1 MAMGAACHGADE
13 KGRRP
18 EMPRSADR
26 CRDLSGPRGRPYSS
40 SAVSQVPD
48 IPEGLPQKGDVI
60 DGKYRIEDTL
70 GAGGSGI
77 VVAARHLILDQRV
90 AIKMLL
96 HPATRDPEAAERLIR
111 EALAI
116 SAIKSEH
123 VAKVLDVGRLSGG
136 SPYMVMELLVGTDLG
151 RLRRARLRLPA
162 QDAVDAILQACEPVA
177 EAHAMGI
184 VHRDLKPQNMY
195 VVARPDRSLAVKV
208 LDFGLSKIENVRG
221 GRLTATGVVAGSPQY
236 MAPEQMQSLKNV
248 DQRADIW
255 SLGVILY
262 YLVSGRRPYDGKSI
276 PEIWTAIISRPPIAL
291 KHLMPNTPDALD
303 AAVMRCLER
312 DPDRR
317 WQSLADL
324 VQALAPFASVRGQKS
339 VAWVLRALAK

>member
-1 MAMGAACHGADE
+1 VG
-13 KGRRP
+13 
-18 EMPRSADR
+18 SA
-26 CRDLSGPRGRPYSS
+26 P
-40 SAVSQVPD
+40 A
-48 IPEGLPQKGDVI
+48 IPAGLPQKGELI
-60 DGKYRIEDTL
+60 DGKYLIEDVL

-77 VVAARHLILDQRV
+77 VVAARHVLLDQRV

-96 HPATRDPEAAERLIR
+96 HPAARDPEAAERLLR
-111 EALAI
+111 EARALT
-116 SAIKSEH
+116 AIKTEH
-123 VAKVLDVGRLSGG
+123 VARVIDVGRLPTG

-162 QDAVDAILQACEPVA
+162 TDAVDAVLQACEAVA

-184 VHRDLKPQNMY
+184 VHRDLKPQNLF

-208 LDFGLSKIENVRG
+208 LDFGLSKIENDRG

-255 SLGVILY
+255 SIGVILY

-276 PEIWTAIISRPPIAL
+276 PEMWTAILSGPPPAL
-291 KHLMPNTPDALD
+291 KSLMPNVPAPLD

-317 WQSLADL
+317 WQSVADL
-324 VQALAPFASVRGQKS
+324 AQALSPFASARGQES
-339 VAWVLRALAK
+339 VEWILRALAK